1 MHRVLVALVFG
12 LASCSSTP
20 GHRPAV
26 PAPPAHTLPAQTT
39 GWHPIG
45 TSVRGRAIEAVTL
58 GHGRC
63 RVLIVGGI
71 HGDEREPAPAV
82 EALRRH
88 LAVFVPSAKVLLI
101 RDLNPDGSDA
111 RTRGNAN
118 GVDLNR
124 NWPAVSFRPSAVH
137 GPAPLSEPETR
148 TLSAQLERW
157 SPDVII
163 VCHAASDGPF
173 VNFDGPAADL
183 AERFA
188 RAARATD
195 RRWTVRPYMG
205 YETPGS
211 LGSWFG
217 LDRGL
222 PILTIEFARGH
233 EADLA
238 KMALIDGVCAVLQ
251 AVSRADGAAAD
262 PSR

>member
-1 MHRVLVALVFG
+1 MLVALALG

-20 GHRPAV
+20 GHRSAV
-26 PAPPAHTLPAQTT
+26 PAQAAHPLPAQTT
-39 GWHPIG
+39 RWHPIG
-45 TSVRGRAIEAVTL
+45 TSVRGRTIEAVAL

-63 RVLIVGGI
+63 CALIVGGI

-88 LAVFVPSAKVLLI
+88 LAVFVPGVRVVLI

-111 RTRGNAN
+111 HTRGNAN

-124 NWPAVSFRPSAVH
+124 NWPAVSFRPSPGH

-148 TLSAQLERW
+148 TLAAQIERW

-163 VCHAASDGPF
+163 VCHAAGDGPF

-188 RAARATD
+188 QAARTTD

-211 LGSWFG
+211 LGSCFG

-233 EADLA
+233 EAELA
-238 KMALIDGVCAVLQ
+238 KMALIDGVCAVLE
-251 AVSRADGAAAD
+251 AVSRADGSAAGS
-262 PSR
+262 P